1 MAKLTKLIKN
11 PVIKKTPRLHLSK
24 IKMVEKV
31 KENPKKMY
39 SRQKEKQELKKKWD
53 S

>member
-1 MAKLTKLIKN
+1 MAKLIKLIKN
-11 PVIKKTPRLHLSK
+11 PIIKKTPRLYLYK
-24 IKMVEKV
+24 VKLVEKI

-53 S
+53 I